1 MAFLKEEGIS
11 RLDIV
16 SYISHGISKLLPAK
30 TGVPGQGGPSPDEE
44 GEEAPADPLA
54 QFAVNL
60 NERARAGDI
69 DPLIGRQ
76 SQVERALHVLARR
89 RKNNPLFVG
98 DAGVGKTA
106 IVEGLARRIEL
117 GEAPPALAGA
127 TIYALDM
134 GAMVAG
140 TRYRGDFEERF
151 KAVLKALAEKD
162 NAIVFIDEL
171 HTIVGAGAASG
182 GAMDASNLIK
192 PALANGKLR
201 CIGTTTHKEYR
212 SYIEKDRAL
221 ARRFQAIEVDEPSIE
236 DTIKVLTGLRE
247 QYEEFHGVSYTNKS
261 LRAAAELSARYL
273 NDRRLPDKAIDLID
287 EAGAATKLKKGKIK
301 GTRRRVRSRDIETVL
316 ATMARI
322 PPRRVEADDRERLA
336 NLDGELKGK
345 IYGQDPAVERVAQA
359 IKMNRAGLGLPN
371 RPIGSFLFAGPTGVG
386 KTELA
391 KQLAETLGVQF
402 LRFDMSEYMERHTV
416 SRLIGAPPGYV
427 GFDQGGLLTDA
438 IHQNPHAVLLLDE
451 IEKAH
456 PDLFNLLLQVMDHG
470 ALTDNNGR
478 KSDFRHVIL
487 IMTSNVGARELS
499 RRMPGFG
506 TGGEERFGDTDEAF
520 RRMFSP
526 EFRNRLDAKVDFAP
540 LDPAVMSRIV
550 DKFIGRAVGAAGREE
565 GQDRPDRSGPR
576 LSGQEGLRPAQR
588 RAPAG
593 ARHPGRGQAAADRR
607 AAVRQAG
614 RRRHRPDRRRR
625 RQDHV
630 RDRRRLRPVPP
641 RRARRITAS
650 GSSSPIAARGTAPA
664 GRRRRTGRPVRLPTA
679 PPRLIAITSSALP
692 GGAQAGGD
700 GGGHQ
705 LDGGAPEH
713 PERHP
718 VEQLQQDQRRRR
730 ARDRRSQPAHGAGDE
745 GRRQQAVQ
753 AEPAVQPVKVQ
764 QRQHLGG
771 DADRVGQP
779 PRQRPQAQVAQE
791 HAQEHVVGG
800 HARPVQRA
808 GNQQQAQPAVVQQG
822 AHVGHPWSRGAL
834 AGAAQLQGC
843 DEGAAQPDPHR
854 HRNQRPDRRTQPRWI
869 STPTVM
875 HAQTKPT
882 EPHWRSRP

>member
-1 MAFLKEEGIS
+1 MSMLSPELETAIRRALDDATDRGHEFSGLEHLLLALLADDKTAEVIKHCGGSLGRLDKKLEDFLDTQIQPLPEDERERAQPTLAFARVVQRAVNHVLGAGKQQATGPNVLVALFSEPESHAVAFLKEEGIT
-11 RLDIV
+11 RLDVV

-30 TGVPGQGGPSPDEE
+30 TGVPGQGGPTPDDDVDEV
-44 GEEAPADPLA
+44 PADPLA

-221 ARRFQAIEVDEPSIE
+221 ARRFQAIEVEEPSIE

-247 QYEEFHGVSYTNKS
+247 RYEEFHGVSYTAKS
-261 LRAAAELSARYL
+261 LRAAAELSSRYL

-287 EAGAATKLKKGKIK
+287 EAGAAAKLKKGKIK
-301 GTRRRVRSRDIETVL
+301 GTRRRVRSRDIEAVL

-336 NLDGELKGK
+336 NLDGELKAK
-345 IYGQDPAVERVAQA
+345 IFGQDQAVERVAQA

-506 TGGEERFGDTDEAF
+506 IGGDERFGDTDEAF

-540 LDPAVMSRIV
+540 LDPAVMSQIV
-550 DKFIGRAVGAAGREE
+550 DKFVAELSAQLAEKKVKIELTEAARAYLAKKGY
-565 GQDRPDRSGPR
+565 DP
-576 LSGQEGLRPAQR
+576 LN
-588 RAPAG
+588 G
-593 ARHPGRGQAAADRR
+593 ARPLGRVIQDE
-607 AAVRQAG
+607 VK
-614 RRRHRPDRRRR
+614 RPLTDE
-625 RQDHV
+625 
-630 RDRRRLRPVPP
+630 LLF
-641 RRARRITAS
+641 
-650 GSSSPIAARGTAPA
+650 GK
-664 GRRRRTGRPVRLPTA
+664 L
-679 PPRLIAITSSALP
+679 
-692 GGAQAGGD
+692 AGGGKVRID
-700 GGGHQ
+700 AV
-705 LDGGAPEH
+705 DDKVTFVTE
-713 PERHP
+713 
-718 VEQLQQDQRRRR
+718 
-730 ARDRRSQPAHGAGDE
+730 AG
-745 GRRQQAVQ
+745 
-753 AEPAVQPVKVQ
+753 
-764 QRQHLGG
+764 
-771 DADRVGQP
+771 
-779 PRQRPQAQVAQE
+779 
-791 HAQEHVVGG
+791 
-800 HARPVQRA
+800 
-808 GNQQQAQPAVVQQG
+808 
-822 AHVGHPWSRGAL
+822 
-834 AGAAQLQGC
+834 
-843 DEGAAQPDPHR
+843 
-854 HRNQRPDRRTQPRWI
+854 
-869 STPTVM
+869 
-875 HAQTKPT
+875 
-882 EPHWRSRP
+882 